1 MSRAHYIS
9 LIIWL
14 CVQMHVNSLTLAT
27 AECWPST
34 LFRCFFLL
42 VFFSQEIANT
52 LLAMYQPLCRWR
64 NEKPAYWI
72 CCFRF
77 SWICVV
83 MRRTSESKTETNEK
97 KKSSTAHS
105 LAYEKMRQPTNRWMN
120 KRNAKPKKT
129 VYWCVGEWFA
139 FNEVY
144 FIFVLRSLNVFVCV
158 CVCVCMWYTRKS
170 IHLGLTHQ
178 KPFEK
183 STAFQQ

>member
-1 MSRAHYIS
+1 MRIIFLS
-9 LIIWL
+9 LSGCAYKCMWILSHSPPRID
-14 CVQMHVNSLTLAT
+14 T

-52 LLAMYQPLCRWR
+52 LCRWR

-72 CCFRF
+72 CWFRF
-77 SWICVV
+77 SWICVF

-105 LAYEKMRQPTNRWMN
+105 LAYEQMRQPTNRWMN

-158 CVCVCMWYTRKS
+158 YVCG
-170 IHLGLTHQ
+170 IHVNLFILV
-178 KPFEK
+178 
-183 STAFQQ
+183 